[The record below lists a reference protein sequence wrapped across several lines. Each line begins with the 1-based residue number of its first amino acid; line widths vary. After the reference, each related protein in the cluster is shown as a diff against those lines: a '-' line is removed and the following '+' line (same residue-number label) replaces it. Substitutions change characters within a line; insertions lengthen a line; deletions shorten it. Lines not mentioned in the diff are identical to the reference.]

1 LTGLVTAPTVGYSG
15 GSDGNGMTGC
25 GGGGNVGN
33 FGRFVKD
40 GSGEEKGGCDEFMGF
55 WDFGDGRSSW
65 PVRYLL

>member
-1 LTGLVTAPTVGYSG
+1 
-15 GSDGNGMTGC
+15 MTGC